1 MYLSLLNEKQKN
13 LFLGFAYH
21 LSNIDDDF
29 SDSERQMLDSYCVEM
44 NIKFSDETEKNTI
57 EELKNTAKAIFD
69 EKSAKIV
76 LFELIGL
83 AMADKNYDGSERN
96 LISELAE
103 QFSVSQYFLE
113 KCESLLSEYFDFQTK
128 LNEFVLGQA
137 V

>member
-1 MYLSLLNEKQKN
+1 MN
-13 LFLGFAYH
+13 
-21 LSNIDDDF
+21 
-29 SDSERQMLDSYCVEM
+29 VE
-44 NIKFSDETEKNTI
+44 FSDETEKNTI

-103 QFSVSQYFLE
+103 QFSISQYFLE

>member
-21 LSNIDDDF
+21 LSNIDGDF

-44 NIKFSDETEKNTI
+44 NVEFSDGYRKEPL
-57 EELKNTAKAIFD
+57 EELKNTAKSIFD

-83 AMADKNYDGSERN
+83 AMADKNYDDSERN

-128 LNEFVLGQA
+128 LNDFVLN
-137 V
+137 